1 MPKNDQKNLQLM
13 VWLAIAL
20 SSLSLLASF
29 IALSQTKNLE
39 STLNSFS
46 TNKMEQIGVTTEQS
60 LARAEAQLKLMA
72 LQTKLQSEEAVEN
85 TEQEVEEIRT
95 SLEGAYDASTQEGKE
110 QIDDLEKDLDQL
122 EVELREGSAAALG
135 SVQRLLNTI
144 QTEVQPS

>member
-85 TEQEVEEIRT
+85 TEQDVEEIRT
-95 SLEGAYDASTQEGKE
+95 SLEGAYDAGTQEGKE
-110 QIDDLEKDLDQL
+110 QIDNLEKDLDQL

-135 SVQRLLNTI
+135 SIQRLLNTI